1 MHYGLT
7 NEEIEK
13 IVRREAIRKTA
24 FLSLIMTI
32 VISILIITNPALVT
46 WQIKFAIILLFLI
59 VIACFSI
66 LGYIFG
72 YWYFREK
79 FREN

>member
-1 MHYGLT
+1 MHYGLS
-7 NEEIEK
+7 NEEVK
-13 IVRREAIRKTA
+13 YFARREAIRKTA

-46 WQIKFAIILLFLI
+46 WQIKFILIVLMLI